1 METAS
6 GSRIIPSKPF
16 RLLEHF
22 LLCHHRPPETVMN
35 HSLRCDA
42 EEGVC
47 VGYSSETKALKK
59 KRSSGMSSVDGM
71 DRIDFPLAPCREAT
85 IGRDAHPTPF
95 PPTFFPLTI
104 SLVRPNLFVLL

>member
-6 GSRIIPSKPF
+6 GIQIIF
-16 RLLEHF
+16 RKLLGLLEHF
-22 LLCHHRPPETVMN
+22 LDYRYRPPETVMN

-47 VGYSSETKALKK
+47 VGYSSETKAPKK
-59 KRSSGMSSVDGM
+59 KRSSGMSTVDGM

-95 PPTFFPLTI
+95 PPTFFPLTK